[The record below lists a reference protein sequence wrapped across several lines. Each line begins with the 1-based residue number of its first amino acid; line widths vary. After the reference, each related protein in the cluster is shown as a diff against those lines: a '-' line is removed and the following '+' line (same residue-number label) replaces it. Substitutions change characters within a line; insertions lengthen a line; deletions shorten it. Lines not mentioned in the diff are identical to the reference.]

1 MAFSITVPKN
11 PAVTTAIAEL
21 PEESWTP
28 IGYPEGGEAQV
39 AETSYRQER
48 LVVRRTRLTGPQATL
63 WPDWRY
69 HTFITNRHGD
79 PVSLDVDHR
88 RHAVCELAIR
98 DWKEGSGANHC
109 PSGIF
114 AANAAWL
121 PLTALPT
128 T

>member
-1 MAFSITVPKN
+1 
-11 PAVTTAIAEL
+11 
-21 PEESWTP
+21 
-28 IGYPEGGEAQV
+28 
-39 AETSYRQER
+39 
-48 LVVRRTRLTGPQATL
+48 VVRRTRLTGPQATL

-69 HTFITNRHGD
+69 HTFITNGHGD

-109 PSGIF
+109 PSGVF

-121 PLTALPT
+121 LLTALAHNLIRWLAALGLGHNDPVVAKTLRRKLITLPGRITRRSRRRRLHLPT
-128 T
+128 N